1 MALSGFTRILGI
13 SLLLLAICVITT
25 SLSPV
30 FVDPLNLSQLLR
42 WTALFGILALGVA
55 FVIITGG
62 IDLSIGSVVAL
73 SGVCLMLFLQVNYYD
88 SGQTLSV
95 NSIEPDTKTITFDA
109 PVPRYS
115 NLDRLVIPSSA
126 TADDIIL
133 VIDREKTLAVGDD
146 KTLVLRSNVRRVEIG
161 AIATLEYQSRVM
173 HPLLAIFLTLLIGA
187 GIGLF
192 HGILIG
198 YMKLQSFIVTL
209 CGLMAYRGLARL
221 VSGDEAVGVG
231 SHHAE
236 LRYLAN
242 GKPIEIPVP
251 LINKISASGDDAAQA
266 AQGFWG
272 WVELP
277 MPMLTLLIL
286 ALFSAVLL
294 HKTVAGRYLL
304 AMGRNAEAA
313 RFSGINTKQMTVLAY
328 VICSTLAALGGAL
341 FALNVGSVTPASDG
355 NFYELYAIAAA
366 VLGGC
371 SLRGGVGSIA
381 GVIIGTAV
389 MRSLYNAIN
398 LLKQPTYWEFIIIGV
413 VLLLGVMIDEIGR
426 QLVSRIKTRRRKKTL
441 LASALTNRAGG
452 GDD

>member
-13 SLLLLAICVITT
+13 SALLLAICIVTT
-25 SLSPV
+25 SLNPI
-30 FVDPLNLSQLLR
+30 FVDPQNLSNLLR
-42 WTALFGILALGVA
+42 WTALFGVLGLGVA

-73 SGVCLMLFLQVNYYD
+73 SGISLMIFLQVNYYD
-88 SGQTLSV
+88 SGHTLKVDRIDS
-95 NSIEPDTKTITFDA
+95 DTKTILFDA
-109 PVPRYS
+109 PVPGFS
-115 NLDRLVIPSSA
+115 DLDRLVIPSEK
-126 TADDIIL
+126 TADDITL
-133 VIDREKTLAVGDD
+133 VIDREATLAANDD
-146 KTLVLRSNVRRVEIG
+146 KTLVLRSNVRRVEPG
-161 AIATLEYQSRVM
+161 SVATLEYQSRMM
-173 HPLLAIFLTLLIGA
+173 HPLLAVLLTLLIGA
-187 GIGLF
+187 GIGLL
-192 HGILIG
+192 HGVLIG
-198 YMKLQSFIVTL
+198 YMKLQSFVVTL

-221 VSGDEAVGVG
+221 ISGDESVGVG
-231 SHHAE
+231 SHHAS

-242 GKPIEIPVP
+242 GKPIEIPIP
-251 LINKISASGDDAAQA
+251 LINKISATGDNAAQA
-266 AQGFWG
+266 SQGFWG

-277 MPMLTLLIL
+277 MPMLILLVIAVL
-286 ALFSAVLL
+286 SAVLL
-294 HKTVAGRYLL
+294 HKTVSGRYLL

-313 RFSGINTKQMTVLAY
+313 RFSGINTRQMTVLAY

-341 FALNVGSVTPASDG
+341 FALDIGSVTPASDG

-426 QLVSRIKTRRRKKTL
+426 QVVNRIKTKRRKKM
-441 LASALTNRAGG
+441 LAG
-452 GDD
+452 

>member
-13 SLLLLAICVITT
+13 SLLLLAICVVTT
-25 SLSPV
+25 YLNPV
-30 FVDPLNLSQLLR
+30 FVDPLNLSNLLG
-42 WTALFGILALGVA
+42 WTALFGILGMGVA

-73 SGVCLMLFLQVNYYD
+73 SGICLMIFLQVSYYD
-88 SGQTLSV
+88 SGHTLKV
-95 NSIEPDTKTITFDA
+95 ESIDPDTKTITFEA
-109 PVPRYS
+109 PVPS
-115 NLDRLVIPSSA
+115 HSDLDRLVIPSQA
-126 TADDIIL
+126 TADDITL
-133 VIDREKTLAVGDD
+133 VIDLAKTRAVGDD
-146 KTLVLRSNVRRVEIG
+146 KTLVLRSNVRRVEVG
-161 AIATLEYQSRVM
+161 SVATLEYQSRLM
-173 HPLLAIFLTLLIGA
+173 HPLVAVLLTLLIGA

-192 HGILIG
+192 HGLLIG
-198 YMKLQSFIVTL
+198 YMRLQSFVVTL

-221 VSGDEAVGVG
+221 VSGDESVGVG
-231 SHHAE
+231 SHHE
-236 LRYLAN
+236 SLRYLAK

-251 LINKISASGDDAAQA
+251 LINKISATGDEAAQA
-266 AQGFWG
+266 SQGLWG

-277 MPMLTLLIL
+277 MPMLILLVIAVL
-286 ALFSAVLL
+286 SAVLL

-341 FALNVGSVTPASDG
+341 FALNIGSVTPASDG

-426 QLVSRIKTRRRKKTL
+426 QVVSRYKTRRRKKM
-441 LASALTNRAGG
+441 LAG
-452 GDD
+452 